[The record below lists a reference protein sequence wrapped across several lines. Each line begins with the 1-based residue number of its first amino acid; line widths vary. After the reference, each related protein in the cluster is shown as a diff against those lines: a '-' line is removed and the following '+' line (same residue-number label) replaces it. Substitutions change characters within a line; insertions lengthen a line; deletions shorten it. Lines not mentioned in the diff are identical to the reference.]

1 MGKFS
6 VYSLKYE
13 PGKITN
19 GYLLVND
26 LSICQLYLPTE
37 DYRQYKV
44 LVYSFP

>member
-13 PGKITN
+13 PGKCKN

-26 LSICQLYLPTE
+26 QSVCQLYLPKE
-37 DYRQYKV
+37 DYRQH
-44 LVYSFP
+44 